1 MAREKPRWQPEIDEG
16 PHGTHPKNRDQL
28 VTENR
33 QRAEASGHDRR
44 HESGA
49 GDARS
54 ATGTRDADRPATPGG
69 SDAAP
74 AGRPEPAPGPA
85 SAAGPGGVQPVP
97 SYLVPGEA
105 EGDVRAGPGDAGAAD
120 TPERSTV
127 PAGRSRAS
135 GASTMLWVGL
145 AVAVVLVILLA
156 WVF

>member
-1 MAREKPRWQPEIDEG
+1 MAREKPRWEPEIDEG

-28 VTENR
+28 VSENR
-33 QRAEASGHDRR
+33 QRAEAHGR
-44 HESGA
+44 EEP
-49 GDARS
+49 
-54 ATGTRDADRPATPGG
+54 RPPSDTTTPGG

-74 AGRPEPAPGPA
+74 AGHAAPKPAPGGSLHHA
-85 SAAGPGGVQPVP
+85 QPVRT
-97 SYLVPGEA
+97 YLVPGEA
-105 EGDVRAGPGDAGAAD
+105 EGDVRAGPGDAGASD
-120 TPERSTV
+120 SPERSTV